1 MRHGEE
7 TKTINYYISDSGDYN
22 IQVLQKALQDKNIYL
37 RQIDTLEQKKGSN
50 DHNMIVSNMQHV
62 QAFLIHQNNHYY
74 CLRRFR
80 LKEDYFIKIDSKSSR
95 SHELVPRKD
104 ISEYINDLLRRSA
117 CIYVILQ
124 YVGNGGNRQLS
135 MDNIKTRLWSLPDAP
150 ADVECLVDSD
160 ETK

>member
-1 MRHGEE
+1 LRHGEE

-22 IQVLQKALQDKNIYL
+22 IQVLQKALQNENIYL

-80 LKEDYFIKIDSKSSR
+80 LNEDYFFKIDSKSSQN
-95 SHELVPRKD
+95 HEPIFREN
-104 ISEYINDLLRRSA
+104 ISKYIDDLIRNKSA
-117 CIYVILQ
+117 NIYVILE
-124 YVGNGGNRQLS
+124 YVENGDNRQLS
-135 MDNIKTRLWSLPDAP
+135 MDNIKKRLWALPDAP
-150 ADVECLVDSD
+150 ADG
-160 ETK
+160 